1 MRSLFP
7 TYLTARVDTEKMQR
21 LRAGPLLGSI
31 IQDMVQK
38 RNGATKREVHFYSGH
53 DTTIAGL
60 LVILGLFDRIQSGY
74 GAAVIIELRL
84 KNSDYVVTARTVYIF
99 TRLSRVDQ

>member
-38 RNGATKREVHFYSGH
+38 RNGATKRELHFYSGH
-53 DTTIAGL
+53 DTTLAGL